1 MLEKDRASATRPLRH
16 SCHLSQDK
24 NRTKQNHESG
34 KCRLLHVF
42 QVFFFSSMSSA
53 FASIWGHNCRSASGT
68 SFFCT
73 TKSEIYWQE
82 LSTGWPGPW
91 QKPPT
96 NRFPIFLHCNN
107 KQAVKRFLIA
117 IRNSKTIPHWP
128 ISHSPVQFMG
138 YLVVFI
144 NCAIL
149 LGGFWISASSV
160 QIMHNILP
168 KHWFP
173 VLYFF
178 LLQNWCSA
186 SQGSSSTNVTS
197 SDKECTLY
205 SQMKLSSSKSAFTKL
220 TWKHPQNHPHCY
232 HPRRRSM
239 SSDFVKLTCRCHFVR
254 ARLPQMSAV
263 TRPAIPSFPHHHHQD

>member
-1 MLEKDRASATRPLRH
+1 MIKKQVLLSDPVNVHSTTANTGPTCSWHPILVLSHCPSSLPTSPPLLPVVRASLQAAWA
-16 SCHLSQDK
+16 
-24 NRTKQNHESG
+24 KQ
-34 KCRLLHVF
+34 L
-42 QVFFFSSMSSA
+42 
-53 FASIWGHNCRSASGT
+53 
-68 SFFCT
+68 
-73 TKSEIYWQE
+73 
-82 LSTGWPGPW
+82 
-91 QKPPT
+91 
-96 NRFPIFLHCNN
+96 
-107 KQAVKRFLIA
+107 
-117 IRNSKTIPHWP
+117 
-128 ISHSPVQFMG
+128 
-138 YLVVFI
+138 
-144 NCAIL
+144 
-149 LGGFWISASSV
+149 
-160 QIMHNILP
+160 
-168 KHWFP
+168 
-173 VLYFF
+173 LYFF

>member
-24 NRTKQNHESG
+24 NRTKHNHESG

-42 QVFFFSSMSSA
+42 QVFFSRPCPAHLHPSEDTTADLQVERLFSARPSLRSTDRSCPLVDQ
-53 FASIWGHNCRSASGT
+53 GHGKNH
-68 SFFCT
+68 
-73 TKSEIYWQE
+73 Q
-82 LSTGWPGPW
+82 
-91 QKPPT
+91 PT
-96 NRFPIFLHCNN
+96 VSLFFLHCNN